1 MCTKKAM
8 TLLLV
13 LVIALLIFAPRMH
26 AQETNFD
33 WPRQIDSSIGQ
44 IIMYEPQ
51 PDSLDGD
58 TLSGRAAISLQ
69 RPSEKEPVFGALW
82 FRSQVAVDRDEG
94 TVTFINIKVL
104 RVRFPD
110 AEADET
116 QKFTD
121 AVESEVPQWELVM
134 SVKQLEEG
142 LAASQQEVSSTENLK
157 SDPPQIIFSQTPAVL
172 VSFDGDPELRAIE
185 NTPYQRI
192 VNTAFLIIKDKSG
205 TYYLSNGQ
213 TWYSSTNPTGDW
225 KSVKNPPEEI
235 KKLVPPD
242 KDAAPAE
249 PSTAPVPKIIAA
261 TVPTELVV
269 TDGAPKWTA
278 LTGNELLYASNTET
292 TWIKEIA
299 TNKYYLLLS
308 GRWFSS
314 QSLDGPWAYER
325 GDQLPSS
332 FKKIAPASPIGD
344 ALAAVP
350 GTNEAEDAVMDSE
363 IPQTAAVKRSEAK
376 TEVSYDGDPQFQD
389 IPSTDIQYAA
399 NTDSSV
405 LKIGSQY
412 YVCDNAVWF
421 VGPGPKGPWVV
432 ADSVPDSVKTIPPS
446 SPVYNVRYVQ
456 VYSATPTIVYVGYTP
471 GYIGTYRYY
480 GTVVYGTGYVY
491 RPWIGPVYYYP
502 RPFTWGFHVIY
513 NPYSGGW
520 GYALGY
526 STSFINVSIS
536 WGNSY
541 YRRPSY
547 WNGGWWGPG
556 GYRPI
561 YRPLPGYRPPY
572 YRPPHNVRPIYP
584 GRPTPYPGRPSIQ
597 PYPRDNIYAK
607 PVNKG
612 RVTRDVPNGGR
623 IAKPVK
629 KPDNIYTDKNG
640 DVYRRDNKG
649 NWQKHEDK
657 KWKPTTPPNTQPGSK
672 PGATRPSTRPAR
684 PGAETPTTQPVKP
697 NPSQPTKPSHGKPS
711 TQPVNPEQPGTTKPA
726 PRPTK
731 PQPGAPTTQPV
742 KPEQPGTTKPAP
754 RPTKPQ
760 PGAPTTQP
768 VKPEQP
774 GTTKPAPRPT
784 KPQPGAPST
793 QPVKPEQP
801 GTTKPAPRPTKPQPG
816 APSAQPV
823 KPEQPET
830 TKPAPRPT
838 KPRPDAPTT
847 QPVKPDQP
855 GTTKPSPTRP
865 HPKPASPSAKPSQPV
880 TTQPS
885 QGTAKPRPAPPKQPT
900 KPSQPSAQPATNVPS
915 GLNRDAAARS
925 RGSSTS
931 PSRSAAPQQQTQ
943 TSGKTSKKQPT

>member
-1 MCTKKAM
+1 MCTKKA
-8 TLLLV
+8 LAFLPV
-13 LVIALLIFAPRMH
+13 LVIALLFFAQRSY

-33 WPRQIDSSIGQ
+33 WPREIDSSIGQ
-44 IIMYEPQ
+44 IILYEPQ

-58 TLSGRAAISLQ
+58 TLSARAAISLQ

-121 AVESEVPQWELVM
+121 VVESEVPQWELVM
-134 SVKQLEEG
+134 SVKQLQEG

-185 NTPYQRI
+185 NTLYQRI

-205 TYYLSNGQ
+205 NYYLSNGQ

-225 KSVKNPPEEI
+225 KTIKNPPEEI

-249 PSTAPVPKIIAA
+249 PSTGPVPKIITA
-261 TVPTELVV
+261 TVPTELIV

-314 QSLDGPWAYER
+314 KSLDGPWSYER
-325 GDQLPSS
+325 GDQLPLS

-363 IPQTAAVKRSEAK
+363 IPQTAAIKRSEAK

-405 LKIGSQY
+405 LKVGGQY

-421 VGPGPKGPWVV
+421 VGPGPEGPWVV

-536 WGNSY
+536 WGNTY

-561 YRPLPGYRPPY
+561 YRPLPGYRPPH
-572 YRPPHNVRPIYP
+572 YRPPSNVRPIRP
-584 GRPTPYPGRPSIQ
+584 GRPISGPGGRPGRPSIQ

-607 PVNKG
+607 PVNRG

-623 IAKPVK
+623 TAKPVK
-629 KPDNIYTDKNG
+629 KPDNIYTDRNG

-657 KWKPTTPPNTQPGSK
+657 KWRPTTPPNTQPGTK
-672 PGATRPSTRPAR
+672 PETTRPSPRPTK
-684 PGAETPTTQPVKP
+684 PGETPTAQPVKPIPTQPTTQPVKP
-697 NPSQPTKPSHGKPS
+697 G
-711 TQPVNPEQPGTTKPA
+711 QPGTTKPS

-731 PQPGAPTTQPV
+731 PQPDEPMAQPVKPGQPETTRPSPRPTRPQPGTPTTQPV
-742 KPEQPGTTKPAP
+742 KPEQPGTTRPTP

-760 PGAPTTQP
+760 PGTPTTQP

-774 GTTKPAPRPT
+774 GTTRPSPRPT
-784 KPQPGAPST
+784 RPQPGAPST

-801 GTTKPAPRPTKPQPG
+801 GTTKPSPTRPQPRPAT
-816 APSAQPV
+816 
-823 KPEQPET
+823 
-830 TKPAPRPT
+830 
-838 KPRPDAPTT
+838 PTT
-847 QPVKPDQP
+847 QPN
-855 GTTKPSPTRP
+855 
-865 HPKPASPSAKPSQPV
+865 QPV
-880 TTQPS
+880 TTQPAPEP
-885 QGTAKPRPAPPKQPT
+885 AKSRPAPTRQPT
-900 KPSQPSAQPATNVPS
+900 KPSQPSAQPATNAPS
-915 GLNRDAAARS
+915 GLDRDAAARS
-925 RGSSTS
+925 RGSSTR
-931 PSRSAAPQQQTQ
+931 PSRSAAPQQQKE
-943 TSGKTSKKQPT
+943 TSGKTTKKQPT